1 MSGSLWWLCWVVT
14 KLSRTNK
21 VGGGFLG
28 GERQFLE
35 QGAPPPTVGFPVQGS
50 VRPTTNIGFRMD
62 LPYFLPPRS
71 CREPSMNL
79 CPRFSSMKKAILSYG
94 RQ

>member
-1 MSGSLWWLCWVVT
+1 MVVVLGSNQTLQDQQGRGRV
-14 KLSRTNK
+14 
-21 VGGGFLG
+21 LG
-28 GERQFLE
+28 GKEGKGQFLE

-50 VRPTTNIGFRMD
+50 VRPTTNVGFRMD
-62 LPYFLPPRS
+62 LPHFLPPRS
-71 CREPSMNL
+71 CLEPSMNL

>member
-1 MSGSLWWLCWVVT
+1 MVVVLGSNQTLQDQQGRGRVF
-14 KLSRTNK
+14 
-21 VGGGFLG
+21 GGGEG
-28 GERQFLE
+28 KGQFLE